1 MKVVKKYEC
10 IDLPAVKKQEIANI
24 LGCHINTVNCA
35 LNNVT
40 QGEQPDLIRKM
51 AMERGAV
58 KTYKTKLVDDG
69 R

>member
-1 MKVVKKYEC
+1 MQVVKKYEC
-10 IDLPAVKKQEIANI
+10 ISLPPVKKQEIAAI
-24 LGCHINTVNCA
+24 LGCTTDTVNNA